1 MVVALLEETEAVD
14 NLDEILSVDGIDVY
28 FMAPSDL
35 AQTMGYTGQPG
46 HPEVLAVIDRCIE
59 RITAAGRVAG
69 ALVSDDTVEGYIEK
83 GARFFLTSWLPWLA
97 GGAGGFLSKVRAKG
111 G

>member
-1 MVVALLEETEAVD
+1 
-14 NLDEILSVDGIDVY
+14 
-28 FMAPSDL
+28 MAPSDL
-35 AQTMGYTGQPG
+35 AQTMGYTGQPR

-83 GARFFLTSWLPWLA
+83 GARFFLTSWLPWLT
-97 GGAGGFLSKVRAKG
+97 GGAGGFLSKVRSKG